1 MITYGKSI
9 ISGDNVGF
17 NEDRLLK
24 IGKNANIITVGKT
37 GTGKT
42 HSVLSKIQQLNKQDS
57 VKTMIISDNIKKY
70 IKEYADIL
78 IDITTFLKY
87 NSNDVESRLWEIIY
101 NIQDTSKERIWIFI
115 DVQQNINGYMENI
128 FDNLYIR
135 ARLNNCIINRV
146 YRRLTDVND
155 IVLMNSEIFEICNI
169 TKEEQLYLQKILPF
183 NKLIHK
189 IDLSSLRQN
198 EEALIINTSTTI
210 IEQY

>member
-9 ISGDNVGF
+9 ISGDNIGF
-17 NEDRLLK
+17 DEDRLLK
-24 IGKNANIITVGKT
+24 IGKNANIITVGKP

-42 HSVLSKIQQLNKQDS
+42 HSILNKIAQLNEQDNT
-57 VKTMIISDNIKKY
+57 KTIVISDNIKKY
-70 IKEYADIL
+70 VKQQLDIL
-78 IDITTFLKY
+78 IDIKTLLKY
-87 NSNDVESRLWEIIY
+87 NSSDAESRLWEIIY
-101 NIQDTSKERIWIFI
+101 NIKEKIWIFI

>member
-9 ISGDNVGF
+9 ISGDNIGF
-17 NEDRLLK
+17 DEDRLLK
-24 IGKNANIITVGKT
+24 IGKNANIITVGKP

-42 HSVLSKIQQLNKQDS
+42 HSILNKIAQLNEQDNT
-57 VKTMIISDNIKKY
+57 KTIVISDNIKKY
-70 IKEYADIL
+70 VKQQLDIL
-78 IDITTFLKY
+78 IDIETLLKY
-87 NSNDVESRLWEIIY
+87 NSSDAESRLWEIIY
-101 NIQDTSKERIWIFI
+101 NIKEKIWIFI

>member
-9 ISGDNVGF
+9 ISGDNIGF
-17 NEDRLLK
+17 DEDRLLK
-24 IGKNANIITVGKT
+24 IGKNANIITVGKP

-42 HSVLSKIQQLNKQDS
+42 HSILNKIAQINKQDNT
-57 VKTMIISDNIKKY
+57 KTIVISDNIKKY
-70 IKEYADIL
+70 VKQQLDIL
-78 IDITTFLKY
+78 IDIETLLKY
-87 NSNDVESRLWEIIY
+87 NSNDAESRLWEIIY
-101 NIQDTSKERIWIFI
+101 NIKEKIWIFI
-115 DVQQNINGYMENI
+115 DVQQNVNEYMENI

-146 YRRLTDVND
+146 YRRLTDVTD

-198 EEALIINTSTTI
+198 EEALIINTSTAI